1 MTTRT
6 GNIQRIAGP
15 LIEADGL
22 LGVTMFEVCR
32 VGREE
37 LIGEVN
43 RVVGD
48 RAYIQVYEE
57 TSGLKPGEA
66 VVATGTS
73 LDVELGPGL
82 IGSIF
87 DGIQRPLPSIKDQV
101 GDFITRGVTA
111 PPLPEDKK
119 WTFNPTIEKGAKVTA
134 GDILG
139 TVQETSVFLHR
150 ILVPPG
156 IEGTITTIA
165 ASGEYTIRDKIGQV
179 NTSKGTRDLTLT
191 QRWPVRIGRPHNGKI
206 GTEVPLYTGQRVIDT
221 FFPVAKG
228 GTGAIP
234 GGFGTG
240 KCVTG
245 DTPVLLANGDTIPI
259 QNLYEKFLQHGGY
272 IEQDSEDET
281 LIRLKPSL
289 QILSFEGTRYT
300 QSNATHIYRGK
311 TSAVVQITTR
321 SGRKVKVTPVHK
333 LFRFNGESIEE
344 VEAQKISVGDY
355 LVVPRKLR
363 IHGKIAKFDPY
374 EINLSLRVVDSIA
387 ILQMQELIQKL
398 LGNMTLKSLAK
409 KLDVSYDVIIGYK
422 LGRNKPTLQFL
433 DKLAKFAGADR
444 IPVTLVKSERGSE
457 PFRIPNK
464 LSKELA
470 EWLGLFVADGHFKGR
485 YQGIYL
491 YNSSP
496 QILERFKELSLMV
509 FELEPSIGQDSP
521 DRTPYAYIRN
531 ESLKKFLLSL
541 DLPEHKK
548 TYNVRVPSCIRKA
561 PENHFVHFLAGY
573 IAGDGHFSKYSLQ
586 LGTASHRLHSDLG
599 YLLTRL
605 DIIYRARPK
614 NGSFNLEIDGEF
626 ADKISTVFQANYV
639 FPYSKIRRLHEYA
652 TKEITHFK
660 GLDIVPVN
668 QQLLLALQTEG
679 KTPQGHDVFRKT
691 SGLRLDNYLRLG
703 ETPSADTLRNISEI
717 IDTQETKVT
726 QKTKDSIRK
735 LVNTIKD
742 VYFDRVTKFEVHEA
756 NIPVYDL
763 TVERTHNFVGGVL
776 PFTLHNTVTLHQLA
790 KWADADVVVYVGC
803 GERGNEMTEVLEDFP
818 KLKDP
823 KSGKSLMERTIL
835 VANTS
840 NMPVAA
846 REASIYTGITL
857 AEYFRDQGYDVALMA
872 DSTSRWAEAL
882 REISGRLEEM
892 PGEEGYPAYLGSRLA
907 EFYERAGRVQA
918 LGQEPRLG
926 SVTVTGAV
934 SPAGGD
940 FSEPVTQSTLRITK
954 VFWALDKDMA
964 SRRFFPAI
972 NYLQSYSLYKDELT
986 EWYQQKM
993 GSDWPA
999 ITEEALSIL
1008 QRDKELR
1015 EIVQLV
1021 GPDALPERERAILE
1035 AARMVKEDYLMQS
1048 ALHPIDTYCP
1058 EEKGYWMLKTIMHFW
1073 QRMRQAI
1080 DDGTALRN
1088 IIALPVVGKIA
1099 RMKVQPH
1106 DDKKAMV
1113 EYFKGLET
1121 DINNEFKSI
1130 ETN

>member
-1 MTTRT
+1 MSTRT

-22 LGVTMFEVCR
+22 FGVTMFEVCR
-32 VGREE
+32 VGTEE

-57 TSGLKPGEA
+57 TSGLKPGEP

-82 IGSIF
+82 VGSIF
-87 DGIQRPLPSIKDQV
+87 DGIQRPLPSIKNQV
-101 GDFITRGVTA
+101 GDFITRGITA
-111 PPLPEDKK
+111 PPLPEEKP
-119 WTFNPTIEKGAKVTA
+119 WTFKPTIEKGATVTA
-134 GDILG
+134 GDVIG

-156 IEGTITTIA
+156 IEGKVTQIVNI
-165 ASGEYTIRDKIGQV
+165 GDYTIKDIIAQIQTPSGKSDI
-179 NTSKGTRDLTLT
+179 KLT
-191 QRWPVRIGRPHNGKI
+191 QRWPVRIGRPYKSKI

-240 KCVTG
+240 K
-245 DTPVLLANGDTIPI
+245 
-259 QNLYEKFLQHGGY
+259 
-272 IEQDSEDET
+272 
-281 LIRLKPSL
+281 
-289 QILSFEGTRYT
+289 
-300 QSNATHIYRGK
+300 
-311 TSAVVQITTR
+311 
-321 SGRKVKVTPVHK
+321 
-333 LFRFNGESIEE
+333 
-344 VEAQKISVGDY
+344 
-355 LVVPRKLR
+355 
-363 IHGKIAKFDPY
+363 
-374 EINLSLRVVDSIA
+374 
-387 ILQMQELIQKL
+387 
-398 LGNMTLKSLAK
+398 
-409 KLDVSYDVIIGYK
+409 
-422 LGRNKPTLQFL
+422 
-433 DKLAKFAGADR
+433 
-444 IPVTLVKSERGSE
+444 
-457 PFRIPNK
+457 
-464 LSKELA
+464 
-470 EWLGLFVADGHFKGR
+470 
-485 YQGIYL
+485 
-491 YNSSP
+491 
-496 QILERFKELSLMV
+496 
-509 FELEPSIGQDSP
+509 
-521 DRTPYAYIRN
+521 
-531 ESLKKFLLSL
+531 
-541 DLPEHKK
+541 
-548 TYNVRVPSCIRKA
+548 
-561 PENHFVHFLAGY
+561 
-573 IAGDGHFSKYSLQ
+573 
-586 LGTASHRLHSDLG
+586 
-599 YLLTRL
+599 
-605 DIIYRARPK
+605 
-614 NGSFNLEIDGEF
+614 
-626 ADKISTVFQANYV
+626 
-639 FPYSKIRRLHEYA
+639 
-652 TKEITHFK
+652 
-660 GLDIVPVN
+660 
-668 QQLLLALQTEG
+668 
-679 KTPQGHDVFRKT
+679 
-691 SGLRLDNYLRLG
+691 
-703 ETPSADTLRNISEI
+703 
-717 IDTQETKVT
+717 
-726 QKTKDSIRK
+726 
-735 LVNTIKD
+735 
-742 VYFDRVTKFEVHEA
+742 
-756 NIPVYDL
+756 
-763 TVERTHNFVGGVL
+763 
-776 PFTLHNTVTLHQLA
+776 TVTLHQLA
-790 KWADADVVVYVGC
+790 KWADADIIVYVGC

-907 EFYERAGRVQA
+907 EFYERAGRVET
-918 LGQEPRLG
+918 LGSETRLG

-972 NYLQSYSLYKDELT
+972 NYLQSYSLYKDELAR
-986 EWYQQKM
+986 WYQSKM
-993 GSDWPA
+993 GNDWPE

-1058 EEKGYWMLKTIMHFW
+1058 ETKSYWMLKIIMDFW
-1073 QRMRQAI
+1073 TRMRQAI
-1080 DDGTALRN
+1080 DEGTALRR

-1106 DDKKAMV
+1106 ENPDAMLK
-1113 EYFKGLET
+1113 YFQDLEKE
-1121 DINNEFKSI
+1121 INNEFISI
-1130 ETN
+1130 EAN